1 MYTPAV
7 DAGMARG
14 QAEDVEAGSKP
25 LCFSGS
31 PILIQSAH
39 WGPTEISAQLR
50 YRGKVGSLRRRRQI
64 ADRHVLDH
72 AAAEEG

>member
-31 PILIQSAH
+31 PILIQSAQ
-39 WGPTEISAQLR
+39 IVSAIENPE
-50 YRGKVGSLRRRRQI
+50 YRARANVDI
-64 ADRHVLDH
+64 D
-72 AAAEEG
+72 